1 MRNITTLLLIAIFVI
16 SSCTINIP
24 QPDQAD
30 LIIKNN
36 KTIEEKQ
43 TVKEIPKITENKT
56 PERKEEVKEPEKQPQ
71 EEIQQEY
78 KQPIIEDA
86 QPKETPEV
94 KNNTLSKPS
103 NNKIKI
109 ATFNIQIFGKTK
121 REKQEVMDVLKK
133 IARNFDIVAIQE
145 VRDSSETTISFFLNE
160 INSMPGPDYGV
171 VYSERLGR
179 TSSKEQ
185 YAYYYN
191 TETVSYIP
199 NSAYTYADSNDV
211 FEREPF
217 VSGFSSGIFDF
228 YLINIHTKPEDAFNE
243 INKLDLVVKDAE
255 SKFTDEKDFI
265 VLGDFN
271 ADCTYFKE
279 KADLSALEGA
289 EYYWVVDDSA
299 DTTTKSTVCTYDRI
313 VFKKDATF
321 SDYASSWGVFRFDTL
336 YGLNQELTEDVSDH
350 YPVWAEFYTDRDDDN
365 NK

>member
-16 SSCTINIP
+16 SSCTINVP
-24 QPDQAD
+24 QSDVAGSM
-30 LIIKNN
+30 INNN
-36 KTIEEKQ
+36 KTIEENQ
-43 TVKEIPKITENKT
+43 TVKEIPKTVENKT
-56 PERKEEVKEPEKQPQ
+56 IAEEKIEYPKQ
-71 EEIQQEY
+71 EEKLEKIPPIQDEQ
-78 KQPIIEDA
+78 KKIEEEEPSENVTKY
-86 QPKETPEV
+86 PKTA
-94 KNNTLSKPS
+94 

-171 VYSERLGR
+171 VYGERLGR
-179 TSSKEQ
+179 SSSKEQ

-243 INKLDLVVKDAE
+243 IDKLNLVVKDAE
-255 SKFTDEKDFI
+255 SKFTNEKDFI

-313 VFKKDATF
+313 VFKKDATL

-336 YGLNQELTEDVSDH
+336 YGLNQEMTEDVSDH
-350 YPVWAEFYTDRDDDN
+350 YPVWAEFYTDRGNDN